1 MKERIILITGVIA
14 VILISTVVSGDSQS
28 PVEITVYNQNFGV
41 VKEVR
46 TIDLEKGLNTVMI
59 QDVAKLID
67 PTSVSIKDLTGVSYV
82 LEQNYLYDLV
92 NKEKIY
98 EKYLGKDITII
109 DTEGNTL
116 RGALLSYSGDELII
130 QNDTGVHIV
139 KGEQVSLPE
148 LPEGLITKP
157 TLKWLLDAEKAG
169 THDMQLSYMT
179 SGLNWEAYYVAV
191 VNNDDTELDLMSW
204 VTLTNNSGASYKN
217 ARLKLIAGEVH
228 RVQPQPVPTYAEEER
243 GAAKA
248 PEQFQE
254 EPFFEYHMYTLDR
267 KTDILDNQQKQVTL
281 FEVQNI
287 AVKKEYV
294 FDPGYAYGYQQNTGT
309 VKVMLV
315 FENTEANNMGMPLPA
330 GIVRVYKKDSEGQ
343 LQFIGED
350 SIDHTP
356 KDEIVRIYVGDA
368 FDVVAEKK
376 QTQYNQLGTRGAE
389 ISYEVSLRNHK
400 AEDITV
406 TVLDHFWGEWR
417 ITESSHDWNQED
429 AYTAVWYINVAADSE
444 VTLTYTV
451 RMYW

>member
-1 MKERIILITGVIA
+1 MKERIILIAGVIA
-14 VILISTVVSGDSQS
+14 VILLSAVVSEDSQS

-46 TIDLEKGLNTVMI
+46 TIDLQEGLNTVMI

-67 PTSVSIKDLTGVSYV
+67 PTSVSIKDLTGISYV

-92 NKEKIY
+92 NKGKIY
-98 EKYLGKDITII
+98 EKYLGKNITVI
-109 DTEGNTL
+109 DKEGNTL
-116 RGALLSYSGDELII
+116 KGALLSYSGDELII

-139 KGEQVSLPE
+139 KAEQVSLPE

-169 THDMQLSYMT
+169 NHDMQLSYMT

-191 VNNDDTELDLMSW
+191 VNTDDTNLDLMSW

-248 PEQFQE
+248 PDQFQE

-267 KTDILDNQQKQVTL
+267 KTDVLDNQQKQVTL
-281 FEVQNI
+281 FEAQNI

-294 FDPGYAYGYQQNTGT
+294 FDPGYSYGYQQNTGT

-315 FENTEANNMGMPLPA
+315 FENTEENNMGMPLPA
-330 GIVRVYKKDSEGQ
+330 GTIRVYKKDSEGQ

-356 KDEIVRIYVGDA
+356 KDEKVRIYVGDA

-376 QTQYNQLGTRGAE
+376 QTKYNQLGTRGAE

-406 TVLDHFWGEWR
+406 AVLDHFWGEWR

-429 AYTAVWYINVAADSE
+429 AYTAVWYINVAADGE